1 MDFQLSLK
9 NMVSDNKDLFWN
21 VVESIDSF
29 MNIKS
34 DIGVFVYR

>member
-29 MNIKS
+29 MNIKG